1 MKLWTYWTI
10 FWIALIVVPQQL
22 LAEDQHQHG
31 TPKTGEMA
39 EPEMITDADLA
50 LWGIVDGCLNS
61 KLVHYFYVLNS
72 HAAVLELVGGKKVL
86 MRFHGNCQGVEQYGF
101 VHTAQN
107 NKFCVDTHSIR
118 VLQTGDRCKVKS
130 LEPYP

>member
-1 MKLWTYWTI
+1 MKSWKRWII
-10 FWIALIVVPQQL
+10 FWVVLTVVPQQL
-22 LAEDQHQHG
+22 VADESHRHDSPEIRQHS
-31 TPKTGEMA
+31 
-39 EPEMITDADLA
+39 EPEMITEADLA

-72 HAAVLELVGGKKVL
+72 HAAVIELVGGKKVL
-86 MRFHGNCQGVEQYGF
+86 MRFHGDCQGVEQYGF

-107 NKFCVDTHSIR
+107 NKFCAGSHSIR